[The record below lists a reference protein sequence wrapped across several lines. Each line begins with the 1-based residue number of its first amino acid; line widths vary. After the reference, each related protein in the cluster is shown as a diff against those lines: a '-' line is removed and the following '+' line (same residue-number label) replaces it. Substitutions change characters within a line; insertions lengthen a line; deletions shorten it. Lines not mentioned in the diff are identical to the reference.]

1 VNARVTDKTI
11 VTDLYIGERTTTLAG
26 LAVGEATHIA
36 PDLPAGE
43 PLVRMGYLNAA
54 IAEAVAAAIGDGRRP
69 VSLAVDCCS
78 AIGVWAGL
86 QRAGLRPALLWFDAH
101 GDFNDWTTSPSGFL
115 GGMPLAMLVGRGEQT
130 LMTAAGAAPMSE
142 DRVWLADAR
151 DLDPGER
158 EALSASAVHH
168 VGHVAD
174 LLRPGAIPEGPL
186 WVHFDVDVVDPA
198 EMEAVNYPA
207 PGGPGAAEVR
217 RVFRG
222 LALTGRVAAVSLSS
236 WDGRHAAGGRSGELS
251 MSLLSELLHSPHAG
265 PQ

>member
-1 VNARVTDKTI
+1 
-11 VTDLYIGERTTTLAG
+11 
-26 LAVGEATHIA
+26 
-36 PDLPAGE
+36 
-43 PLVRMGYLNAA
+43 
-54 IAEAVAAAIGDGRRP
+54 
-69 VSLAVDCCS
+69 
-78 AIGVWAGL
+78 
-86 QRAGLRPALLWFDAH
+86 LRPALLWFDAH

-186 WVHFDVDVVDPA
+186 WVHLDVDVVDPA

-251 MSLLSELLHSPHAG
+251 MSLLSELLRSPHTG